1 MILRPPRSTRTDTLF
16 PYTTLFRSGLAIG
29 RGIKVDATGRTSDP
43 YIYAIGD
50 CAEYQRGLAAYV
62 TPIMAAARAIAPSA
76 LGTPTEIRFP
86 TLSVQVK
93 TTACPVVLLPAPQG
107 VKGSWDKIEDDD
119 AGLKYLFRDGEGTVH
134 GYVLTRDKCQ
144 ERVELDRSLSDQTNS
159 EERL

>member
-1 MILRPPRSTRTDTLF
+1 MRRRPPRSTRTYTLF
-16 PYTTLFRSGLAIG
+16 PYTTLFRS
-29 RGIKVDATGRTSDP
+29 
-43 YIYAIGD
+43 YAICD
-50 CAEYQRGLAAYV
+50 CAEYQRGLSAYV
-62 TPIMAAARAIAPSA
+62 SPIMAAARAIAPSA

-144 ERVELDRSLSDQTNS
+144 ERDRKSTRLNS
-159 EERL
+159 SH

>member
-1 MILRPPRSTRTDTLF
+1 MELFLRIFFFKQKTAYELR
-16 PYTTLFRSGLAIG
+16 I
-29 RGIKVDATGRTSDP
+29 SDWSSDVCSSDL
-43 YIYAIGD
+43 IYAIGD

-107 VKGSWDKIEDDD
+107 VKGSWDKIE
-119 AGLKYLFRDGEGTVH
+119 R
-134 GYVLTRDKCQ
+134 
-144 ERVELDRSLSDQTNS
+144 S
-159 EERL
+159 EERRVGQECVSTCRSRWWPYH

>member
-1 MILRPPRSTRTDTLF
+1 MRISDWSSDVCSSDLHTRLAEEA
-16 PYTTLFRSGLAIG
+16 GLAIG

-62 TPIMAAARAIAPSA
+62 TPIMAAARAISPSA
-76 LGTPTEIRFP
+76 LGTPTEIHFP

-93 TTACPVVLLPAPQG
+93 TTSCPFVLLPAPQG

-119 AGLKYLFRDGEGTVH
+119 AGLKYLFLDG
-134 GYVLTRDKCQ
+134 
-144 ERVELDRSLSDQTNS
+144 
-159 EERL
+159 

>member
-76 LGTPTEIRFP
+76 LGPPTEIRFP

-93 TTACPVVLLPAPQG
+93 TIACPVEFGSATVL
-107 VKGSWDKIEDDD
+107 
-119 AGLKYLFRDGEGTVH
+119 
-134 GYVLTRDKCQ
+134 
-144 ERVELDRSLSDQTNS
+144 ERVWPNVYI
-159 EERL
+159 

>member
-1 MILRPPRSTRTDTLF
+1 
-16 PYTTLFRSGLAIG
+16 
-29 RGIKVDATGRTSDP
+29 
-43 YIYAIGD
+43 
-50 CAEYQRGLAAYV
+50 
-62 TPIMAAARAIAPSA
+62 MAAARAIAPSA

-119 AGLKYLFRDGEGTVH
+119 AGLKYLLRDGEGTEH

-144 ERVELDRSLSDQTNS
+144 ERVQLARSISRSVERRVGQECGSKRRSRQTPYQ
-159 EERL
+159 